1 MIIKNAL
8 ISLYNKNGIEV
19 IMEALKQFNVTVYAT
34 ESTEKYLSRIGY
46 NVKKT
51 EEITGISSLLG
62 GRVKTLNEKLFSGI
76 LSYRNEMDKDSIPV
90 LFDLVVSDLYPFAD
104 TVKTTCD
111 HDEIIEKIDIGGVS
125 LIRAAAKNHK
135 YVGIICRKDQ
145 YNDAAKHIIMNKG
158 SITDDMKR
166 EWAGE
171 AFAFT
176 MAYDSEIND
185 YFRNTNANEE
195 KKSRAIILNESIKLR
210 YGENP
215 HQEAKI
221 YRISNS
227 DESIMDF
234 AIHHGKAM
242 SYNNFYDLDAA
253 LNIISLYN
261 EPAVT
266 IVKHANPCGIGTGE
280 TINEAYEL
288 AYMSDPMSSFG
299 GIVAMNRECN
309 EETAEMI
316 NSSFIEIVCAS
327 SYEENAIKILS
338 RKKNI
343 RIIEG
348 NYKNSNNMN
357 YKHLNGSMLV
367 QVKDNMNDN
376 ENIFSVISKRQPS
389 EREWKAMKFAWRA
402 VRYIKSNA
410 IVITSDQRT
419 LGIGA
424 GQMSR
429 VDAVDIAIKKCG
441 VISSYTGGTALA
453 SDGFFPFRDSIDK
466 ASKAGI
472 TAIIE
477 PGGSKNDLE
486 IIQACD
492 EYNMALV
499 FTGKRH
505 FLH

>member
-1 MIIKNAL
+1 MEPNH
-8 ISLYNKNGIEV
+8 V
-19 IMEALKQFNVTVYAT
+19 IV
-34 ESTEKYLSRIGY
+34 
-46 NVKKT
+46 
-51 EEITGISSLLG
+51 
-62 GRVKTLNEKLFSGI
+62 
-76 LSYRNEMDKDSIPV
+76 
-90 LFDLVVSDLYPFAD
+90 
-104 TVKTTCD
+104 
-111 HDEIIEKIDIGGVS
+111 DE
-125 LIRAAAKNHK
+125 
-135 YVGIICRKDQ
+135 
-145 YNDAAKHIIMNKG
+145 
-158 SITDDMKR
+158 
-166 EWAGE
+166 
-171 AFAFT
+171 
-176 MAYDSEIND
+176 
-185 YFRNTNANEE
+185 
-195 KKSRAIILNESIKLR
+195 
-210 YGENP
+210 
-215 HQEAKI
+215 
-221 YRISNS
+221 
-227 DESIMDF
+227 
-234 AIHHGKAM
+234 
-242 SYNNFYDLDAA
+242 
-253 LNIISLYN
+253 
-261 EPAVT
+261 
-266 IVKHANPCGIGTGE
+266 
-280 TINEAYEL
+280 
-288 AYMSDPMSSFG
+288 
-299 GIVAMNRECN
+299 MNRLIPEFYCMLKPSVL
-309 EETAEMI
+309 TQM
-316 NSSFIEIVCAS
+316 V
-327 SYEENAIKILS
+327 Y
-338 RKKNI
+338 
-343 RIIEG
+343 IEG